1 MNNVTNIST
10 QKITDTLKENYMP
23 YTMSVILSRAI
34 PEIDGFKPSH
44 RKLLY
49 TMYKM
54 GLLKG
59 ARRKSADVVG
69 RTMELNPHGDG
80 AIYETMVRLTRA
92 NETLLHPF
100 VDSKGNFGKV
110 YSRDMAYAASR
121 YTEVKLAEICELIF
135 RNIDRNPV
143 TFVPNYNGLTTEP
156 VLFPTV
162 YPNILVTPNQGIA
175 VGMASNI
182 CSFNLSEVCETT
194 IAYIKNENCD
204 LFKTLHAPDF
214 STGGELVYNR
224 QQLENIYKNG
234 TGSFKV
240 RAKYRF
246 DKKNNCIEVFEIPYT
261 TTIEAIIDKIVQLVN
276 SNKIKEINDVR
287 DESDLNGLKLT
298 IDVKRNI
305 DIDKLMHR
313 LYNLTPLS
321 DSFSCNFNILC
332 GTNPKTM
339 GIKEILDE
347 WLIFRTECI
356 TREIC
361 YDIDKKE
368 KQLNLLTGLSKI
380 LLDIDKAIQIIRHT
394 EEDKKVIPNLVDY
407 FKITEEQAEYICEIR
422 LRNLNKEYL
431 LNKVNERDSL
441 EKELVELK
449 KYLDDDSLI
458 KDRIVKELK
467 EVNKKYGIERKTT
480 IVHEDD
486 VETFEEEHF
495 IEDYNLTLFLTKE
508 GYFKKIPLVSLR
520 SASAQ
525 KLKDDDYIIQEIETT
540 NKNEVIFFSDKQN
553 VYKAK
558 IYDLEDCKAS
568 VMGSYMQNVLDLED
582 GENIIYMVV
591 TSDYS
596 GDMVYG
602 FENGKFAKV
611 PLNAFETKVNRK
623 KLIKAYSDASPL
635 MFINHS
641 ATDYDIIINRDDDKI
656 MFVSTEL
663 IPMKTTKNTVG
674 VQVMNLKKG
683 SILKSVRIASEEE
696 VERYNKFRSTKI
708 PMTGHFVSTIEQVSL

>member
-1 MNNVTNIST
+1 MNNVTN

-121 YTEVKLAEICELIF
+121 YTEVKLAEVCELIF
-135 RNIDRNPV
+135 RNIDKNPV

-182 CSFNLSEVCETT
+182 CSFNLKEVCETT

-224 QQLENIYKNG
+224 TQLEKIYKTG

-240 RAKYRF
+240 RAKYRY
-246 DKKNNCIEVFEIPYT
+246 DKKNNCIDIYEIPYT

-276 SNKIKEINDVR
+276 TGKLKEINDVR
-287 DESDLNGLKLT
+287 DESDLKGLKIT
-298 IDVKRNI
+298 IDIKRNV
-305 DIDKLMHR
+305 DVEKLMHR
-313 LYNLTPLS
+313 LFSLTTLS

-339 GIKEILDE
+339 GIKEVLEE
-347 WLIFRTECI
+347 WLTFRTQCI
-356 TREIC
+356 TREIRF
-361 YDIDKKE
+361 DVAKKE
-368 KQLNLLTGLSKI
+368 KTLDLLNGLSKI
-380 LLDIDKAIQIIRHT
+380 LLDIDKAIEIIRHT
-394 EEDKKVIPNLVDY
+394 EKDKLVIPNLIDY
-407 FKITEEQAEYICEIR
+407 FNITEEQAEFICEIR

-431 LNKVNERDSL
+431 LNKVSERDNL
-441 EKELVELK
+441 IKEIATLK
-449 KYLDDDSLI
+449 KFLEEDKLI
-458 KDRIVKELK
+458 KQRIVKELK
-467 EVNKKYGIERKTT
+467 EISKKYGIERKTT

-486 VETFEEEHF
+486 VQTFDEEHF
-495 IEDYNLTLFLTKE
+495 IDDYNLTLFLTKE

-520 SASAQ
+520 SASNH
-525 KLKDDDYIIQEIETT
+525 KLKEDDIIIQEIETS
-540 NKNEVIFFSDKQN
+540 NKNELLFFSNKQN
-553 VYKAK
+553 LYKAK
-558 IYDLEDCKAS
+558 IHELEDCKAS
-568 VMGSYMQNVLDLED
+568 VMGSYLANVLGLEEN
-582 GENIIYMVV
+582 ENIIHMVV
-591 TSDYS
+591 TSNYQ
-596 GDMVYG
+596 GDMIYG

-611 PLNAFETKVNRK
+611 PLNVFQTKVNRK
-623 KLIKAYSDASPL
+623 KLVKAYSDSSKL
-635 MFINHS
+635 IFINHS
-641 ATDYDIIINRDDDKI
+641 IEDYDIIIKRDDDKI
-656 MFVSTEL
+656 MFVNTSL
-663 IPMKTTKNTVG
+663 IPQKTTKTTVG

-683 SILKSVRIASEEE
+683 SVVNRVAIASTEDLE
-696 VERYNKFRSTKI
+696 KFEKYRSSKI
-708 PMTGHFVSTIEQVSL
+708 PMTGHFVSTVEQMG

>member
-1 MNNVTNIST
+1 MNNVTN

-23 YTMSVILSRAI
+23 YAMSVILSRAL

-69 RTMELNPHGDG
+69 RTMELNPHGDS
-80 AIYETMVRLTRA
+80 AIYETMVRLTRG
-92 NETLLHPF
+92 NESLLHPF

-121 YTEVKLAEICELIF
+121 YTEVKLSEMCELVF
-135 RNIDRNPV
+135 RNIDKNSV

-175 VGMASNI
+175 VAMASNI
-182 CSFNLSEVCETT
+182 CSFNLQEVCDTT

-204 LFKTLHAPDF
+204 LFETLHAPDF

-224 QQLENIYKNG
+224 KQLEKVYKTG

-240 RAKYRF
+240 RAKYRY
-246 DKKNNCIEVFEIPYT
+246 DKKNNCIEVYEIPYT
-261 TTIEAIIDKIVQLVN
+261 TTLEAIIDKIVQLVN
-276 SNKIKEINDVR
+276 SGKIREVNDVR
-287 DESDLNGLKLT
+287 DESDLKGLKIA
-298 IDVKRNI
+298 IDVKRNV
-305 DIDKLMHR
+305 DVEKLMHR
-313 LYNLTPLS
+313 LFNLTTLS

-347 WLIFRTECI
+347 WLTFRTECI

-361 YDIDKKE
+361 FDVAKKE
-368 KQLNLLTGLSKI
+368 KTLDLLNGLSKI
-380 LLDIDKAIQIIRHT
+380 LLDIDKAIEIIRHT
-394 EEDKKVIPNLVDY
+394 EQDKLVIPNLIDY
-407 FKITEEQAEYICEIR
+407 FKITEEQAEFICEIR

-431 LNKVNERDSL
+431 LNKVNERDNL
-441 EKELVELK
+441 IKELMDLK
-449 KYLDDDSLI
+449 RYLDDDKLI
-458 KDRIVKELK
+458 KQRIVKELK
-467 EVNKKYGIERKTT
+467 EISKKYGNERKTT

-486 VETFEEEHF
+486 VQTFDDEQF
-495 IEDYNLTLFLTKE
+495 IEDYNLTVFLTKE
-508 GYFKKIPLVSLR
+508 GYFKKIPAVSLR
-520 SASAQ
+520 SASNH

-540 NKNEVIFFSDKQN
+540 NKNEILFFSDKQN
-553 VYKAK
+553 LYKTK
-558 IYDLEDCKAS
+558 IHELEDCKAS
-568 VMGSYMQNVLDLED
+568 VMGSYLANILGLED
-582 GENIIYMVV
+582 SENILYMVV
-591 TSDYS
+591 TSDYA
-596 GDMVYG
+596 GEMVYG

-611 PLNAFETKVNRK
+611 PLNTFETKVNRK
-623 KLIKAYSDASPL
+623 KLVKAYSDSSNL
-635 MFINHS
+635 IFINHS
-641 ATDYDIIINRDDDKI
+641 TEDFDVIIKRDDDKI
-656 MFVSTEL
+656 MFVNTSL
-663 IPMKTTKNTVG
+663 IPQKATKTTVG

-683 SILKSVRIASEEE
+683 SVVNSVAIATPEEIE
-696 VERYNKFRSTKI
+696 KFEKYRSSKI
-708 PMTGHFVSTIEQVSL
+708 PMTGHFVATLEQMG

>member
-1 MNNVTNIST
+1 MNNVTN

-135 RNIDRNPV
+135 RNIDKNSV

-182 CSFNLSEVCETT
+182 CSFNLTEVCETT

-224 QQLENIYKNG
+224 QQLENIYRTG

-246 DKKNNCIEVFEIPYT
+246 DKKNNCIEIFEIPYT
-261 TTIEAIIDKIVQLVN
+261 TTIEAIIDKIVLLVN
-276 SNKIKEINDVR
+276 SGKIKEINDVR

-305 DIDKLMHR
+305 DIEKLMHR

-347 WLIFRTECI
+347 WITFRTECV

-361 YDIDKKE
+361 YDIAKKE
-368 KQLNLLTGLSKI
+368 KTLDLLTGLSKI
-380 LLDIDKAIQIIRHT
+380 LLDIDKAIEIIRHT
-394 EEDKKVIPNLVDY
+394 EQDKQVIPNLIKH
-407 FKITEEQAEYICEIR
+407 FEITEEQAEFICEIR

-431 LNKVNERDSL
+431 LNKVNERDDL
-441 EKELVELK
+441 IKELANLK
-449 KYLDDDSLI
+449 KYLEDDNLI

-467 EVNKKYGIERKTT
+467 EIIKKYGIERKTT
-480 IVHEDD
+480 IVQEDD
-486 VETFEEEHF
+486 VQTFDDDHF
-495 IEDYNLTLFLTKE
+495 IEDYNLTVFLTKE
-508 GYFKKIPLVSLR
+508 GYFKKIPLISLR

-525 KLKDDDYIIQEIETT
+525 KLKEDDEIIQEIETT
-540 NKNEVIFFSDKQN
+540 NKQEILFFSDKQN
-553 VYKAK
+553 LYKAK
-558 IYDLEDCKAS
+558 IHELEDCKAS
-568 VMGSYMQNVLDLED
+568 VMGSYLTNVLDLED
-582 GENIIYMVV
+582 GENIVYMVV

-596 GDMVYG
+596 GEMVYG

-611 PLNAFETKVNRK
+611 PLNVFETKVNRK
-623 KLIKAYSDASPL
+623 KLIKAYADSSKL
-635 MFINHS
+635 CFIRHCNE
-641 ATDYDIIINRDDDKI
+641 DFDLIIKRDDDKF
-656 MFVSTEL
+656 MFVNTSL
-663 IPMKTTKNTVG
+663 IPQKTTKTTVG

-683 SILKSVRIASEEE
+683 SVVSSVTVPSEDH
-696 VERYNKFRSTKI
+696 VEKYEKYRSSKI
-708 PMTGHFVSTIEQVSL
+708 PMTGHFIATLEQMEF

>member
-1 MNNVTNIST
+1 MNNVTN

-69 RTMELNPHGDG
+69 RTMELNPHGDS

-135 RNIDRNPV
+135 RNIDKNPV

-182 CSFNLSEVCETT
+182 CSFNLTEVCETT
-194 IAYIKNENCD
+194 IAYIKNDNCD

-224 QQLENIYKNG
+224 QQLENIYRTG

-261 TTIEAIIDKIVQLVN
+261 TTIEAIIDKIVVLVN

-287 DESDLNGLKLT
+287 DESDLNGLKIT

-305 DIDKLMHR
+305 DVEKLMHR

-356 TREIC
+356 TREVC
-361 YDIDKKE
+361 YDIAKKE
-368 KQLNLLTGLSKI
+368 KTLDLLNGLSKI
-380 LLDIDKAIQIIRHT
+380 LLDIDKAIEIIRHT
-394 EEDKKVIPNLVDY
+394 EQDKLVIPNLIDY
-407 FKITEEQAEYICEIR
+407 FKITEEQAEFICEIR

-431 LNKVNERDSL
+431 LNKVNERDDL
-441 EKELVELK
+441 IKELANLK
-449 KYLDDDSLI
+449 KYLDDDNLI

-467 EVNKKYGIERKTT
+467 EISKKYGIERKTT

-486 VETFEEEHF
+486 VQTFDEDHF
-495 IEDYNLTLFLTKE
+495 IEDYNLTVFLTKE

-520 SASAQ
+520 SASVH
-525 KLKDDDYIIQEIETT
+525 KLKEDDEIIQEIETT
-540 NKNEVIFFSDKQN
+540 NKQEILFFSDKQN
-553 VYKAK
+553 LYKTRLHE
-558 IYDLEDCKAS
+558 LEDCKAS
-568 VMGSYMQNVLDLED
+568 VMGSYLTNVLDLDD
-582 GENIIYMVV
+582 GENIVYMVV

-596 GDMVYG
+596 GEMVYG

-611 PLNAFETKVNRK
+611 PLNVFETKVNRK
-623 KLIKAYSDASPL
+623 KLIKAYSDVSKL
-635 MFINHS
+635 CFIQHCNE
-641 ATDYDIIINRDDDKI
+641 DFDIIIKRDDDKF
-656 MFVSTEL
+656 MFVNTSL
-663 IPMKTTKNTVG
+663 IPQKTTKTTVG

-683 SILKSVRIASEEE
+683 SVVSNVTVPTVEELE
-696 VERYNKFRSTKI
+696 TYEKYRSSKI
-708 PMTGHFVSTIEQVSL
+708 PMTGHFIATLEQMG

>member
-1 MNNVTNIST
+1 MNNVTN

-69 RTMELNPHGDG
+69 RTMELNPHGDS

-135 RNIDRNPV
+135 RNIDKNPV

-182 CSFNLSEVCETT
+182 CSFNLTEVCETT
-194 IAYIKNENCD
+194 IAYIKNENSD

-224 QQLENIYKNG
+224 QQLENIYKTG

-246 DKKNNCIEVFEIPYT
+246 DKKNNCIEIYEIPYT
-261 TTIEAIIDKIVQLVN
+261 TTIEAIIDKVVQLVN
-276 SNKIKEINDVR
+276 SGKIKEINDVR

-305 DIDKLMHR
+305 DVEKLMHR

-347 WLIFRTECI
+347 WLTFRTECI

-361 YDIDKKE
+361 FDIAKKE
-368 KQLNLLTGLSKI
+368 KTLDLLNGLSKI
-380 LLDIDKAIQIIRHT
+380 LLDIDKAIEIIRHT
-394 EEDKKVIPNLVDY
+394 EQDKLVIPNLIDY
-407 FKITEEQAEYICEIR
+407 FKITEEQAEFICEIR

-431 LNKVNERDSL
+431 LNKVNEREDL
-441 EKELVELK
+441 IKELALLK
-449 KYLDDDSLI
+449 KFLEDDNLI

-467 EVNKKYGIERKTT
+467 EVIKKYGIERKTT

-486 VETFEEEHF
+486 VQTFDDHQF
-495 IEDYNLTLFLTKE
+495 IEDYNLTVFLTKE
-508 GYFKKIPLVSLR
+508 GYFKKIPLISLR

-525 KLKDDDYIIQEIETT
+525 KLKEDDEIIQEIETT
-540 NKNEVIFFSDKQN
+540 NKQEILFFSDKQN
-553 VYKAK
+553 LYKSK
-558 IYDLEDCKAS
+558 IHELEDCKAS
-568 VMGSYMQNVLDLED
+568 VMGSYLANVLDLED
-582 GENIIYMVV
+582 GENIVYMVV

-596 GDMVYG
+596 GDMIYG

-611 PLNAFETKVNRK
+611 PLNTFETKVNRK
-623 KLIKAYSDASPL
+623 KLIKAYTDSSPL
-635 MFINHS
+635 RFIRHCNE
-641 ATDYDIIINRDDDKI
+641 DFDIIIKRDDDKF
-656 MFVSTEL
+656 MFVNTSL
-663 IPMKTTKNTVG
+663 IPQKATKTTVG

-683 SILKSVRIASEEE
+683 SVISNVTVPSDEEIARFEK
-696 VERYNKFRSTKI
+696 YRSSKI
-708 PMTGHFVSTIEQVSL
+708 PMTGHFIATLEQMGF